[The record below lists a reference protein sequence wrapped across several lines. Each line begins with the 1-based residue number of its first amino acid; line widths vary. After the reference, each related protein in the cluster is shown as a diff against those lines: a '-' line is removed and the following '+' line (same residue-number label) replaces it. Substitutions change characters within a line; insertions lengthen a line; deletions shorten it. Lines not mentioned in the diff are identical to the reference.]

1 MMITVTQEQKNELI
15 AINELVKKEE
25 VKAVARYE
33 ILEKE
38 LKEMVERKSVWD
50 YNLEMKLCCFT
61 SSEALN
67 IKYNTDEGDPIFK
80 WNGAIND
87 LLISR
92 KENPDW
98 SEVDYLRG
106 TLLDGFRFC
115 YTFYCILC
123 YSNLSIE
130 EILLIQ
136 AIWIEISIDY
146 QWEAELIKITE

>member
-1 MMITVTQEQKNELI
+1 MMTITEEQKKELI

-25 VKAVARYE
+25 IKAVTRYE

-38 LKEMVERKSVWD
+38 LKEMAEIKSVWD

-67 IKYNTDEGDPIFK
+67 IKYNTDEGNPFFK
-80 WNGAIND
+80 WNGAIYD

-123 YSNLSIE
+123 YSNLSIK

-136 AIWIEISIDY
+136 AILIEISIDY
-146 QWEAELIKITE
+146 QWEVELIKITE

>member
-1 MMITVTQEQKNELI
+1 
-15 AINELVKKEE
+15 
-25 VKAVARYE
+25 
-33 ILEKE
+33 
-38 LKEMVERKSVWD
+38 MVERKSVWD